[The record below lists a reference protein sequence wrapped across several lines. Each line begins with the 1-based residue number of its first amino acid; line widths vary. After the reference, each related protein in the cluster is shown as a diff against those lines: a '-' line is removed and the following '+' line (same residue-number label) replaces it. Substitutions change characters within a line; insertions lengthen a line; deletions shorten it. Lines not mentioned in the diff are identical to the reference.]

1 MMAIT
6 LECTAAPTEG
16 DRRLASMTSQ
26 KLDLL
31 KPPANPVCVQILRD
45 ETDEDQDTGG
55 GPLLSIPASAFRLLS
70 EILREMARGNAVTV
84 IPVQAMLST
93 QQAAEILNVSR
104 PFVVSLLES
113 GKIPY
118 QRLGSHRRVRLSDLM
133 AFKEKAD
140 ESADRALRE
149 LAEEAQELG
158 MGY

>member
-6 LECTAAPTEG
+6 LEYTAAPTE
-16 DRRLASMTSQ
+16 DERRLASVTSQ

-31 KPPANPVCVQILRD
+31 KPPADPVCVQILRD
-45 ETDEDQDTGG
+45 ATGEVQHTG
-55 GPLLSIPASAFRLLS
+55 DGPLLSIPASAFRLLS
-70 EILREMARGNAVTV
+70 EILREMARGNAVKV
-84 IPVQAMLST
+84 IAVQAMLST
-93 QQAAEILNVSR
+93 QQAADILNVSR

-133 AFKEKAD
+133 AFKEKVDAAAD
-140 ESADRALRE
+140 QALRE

-158 MGY
+158 LGY